1 MIFTQQQILDMLDI
15 MKRYELIFIAQ
26 QLGLQFL
33 SQNDIA
39 ILLSAGIDVNQF
51 KNTKGD
57 IEYAFLFG
65 LLAQAIGDDR
75 AKKMNYKQF
84 KQFVA
89 SKNFVPLNEVEEYA
103 LQQVK
108 SRAYTDITN
117 LGARMRT
124 SLANSALRNN
134 QQQAVL
140 VQQVIKKKTIEA
152 IKLRKGA
159 RGLAA
164 DLAETSK
171 DWEVDWLRIAYYLTH
186 EAYNTGRAQ
195 SILREYGKDAEVW
208 FDVYEGACEKCK
220 ELYLTDPNDD
230 NSEPIVFK
238 LEDIIANGNNI
249 GRKKADWL
257 PTISPTHPYCF
268 NSSKTKIYTSRGWKN
283 ISDIKIGDLVLTHRN
298 RFRKVTDVI
307 VHDYDGEDLYNIN
320 YLNSD
325 NSKFE
330 VKYIT
335 GNHPIFTLRGW
346 VPVRDLTLNDTI
358 FNSSLIC
365 SNCGKKINIQKNSTH
380 LLKKELCLNCSRKF
394 SAENQWKNDDFKNY
408 VIKSAKKQ
416 MNERYSTMSDYERK
430 EITKNARKELKRKY
444 GNTHPWMADAIKKA
458 NKTNGKKRTFIERK
472 LLHFCKRL
480 GVEAVTNL
488 CLKNKDKRF
497 RNNVVCYF
505 PDIFIPKFGII
516 IEADGGFWHRNK
528 KDYDLNRDKDIKEF
542 FGFDTFRFSDDE
554 ILNNGKMVYNELK
567 RIFNNHSGKYKINK
581 AKIVSIERVEKNTRC
596 SKLYNISVDEDE
608 SYIADGIIVHNC
620 RCTINYKRPGYLWD
634 AILRAFNK
642 PTKIVS
648 KNKKLQGIDKL
659 IKVTK

>member
-89 SKNFVPLNEVEEYA
+89 SKNFVPLNKVEEYA

-164 DLAETSK
+164 DLAEISK

-220 ELYLTDPNDD
+220 ELYLTDPDDD

-257 PTISPTHPYCF
+257 PTISPTHPF
-268 NSSKTKIYTSRGWKN
+268 
-283 ISDIKIGDLVLTHRN
+283 
-298 RFRKVTDVI
+298 
-307 VHDYDGEDLYNIN
+307 
-320 YLNSD
+320 
-325 NSKFE
+325 
-330 VKYIT
+330 
-335 GNHPIFTLRGW
+335 
-346 VPVRDLTLNDTI
+346 
-358 FNSSLIC
+358 
-365 SNCGKKINIQKNSTH
+365 
-380 LLKKELCLNCSRKF
+380 
-394 SAENQWKNDDFKNY
+394 
-408 VIKSAKKQ
+408 
-416 MNERYSTMSDYERK
+416 
-430 EITKNARKELKRKY
+430 
-444 GNTHPWMADAIKKA
+444 
-458 NKTNGKKRTFIERK
+458 
-472 LLHFCKRL
+472 
-480 GVEAVTNL
+480 
-488 CLKNKDKRF
+488 
-497 RNNVVCYF
+497 
-505 PDIFIPKFGII
+505 
-516 IEADGGFWHRNK
+516 
-528 KDYDLNRDKDIKEF
+528 
-542 FGFDTFRFSDDE
+542 
-554 ILNNGKMVYNELK
+554 
-567 RIFNNHSGKYKINK
+567 
-581 AKIVSIERVEKNTRC
+581 
-596 SKLYNISVDEDE
+596 
-608 SYIADGIIVHNC
+608 C
-620 RCTINYKRPGYLWD
+620 RCTINYKRPGYAWD
-634 AILRAFNK
+634 ANLRAFNK

>member
-1 MIFTQQQILDMLDI
+1 MIFTQSQILDMLDI

-33 SQNDIA
+33 SQNDVA

-51 KNTKGD
+51 KNNRGV
-57 IEYAFLFG
+57 IEDAFLFG

-84 KQFVA
+84 KKFVS
-89 SKNFVPLNEVEEYA
+89 SKNFVPLNEEEEYA

-124 SLANSALRNN
+124 SLSNSVLRNN
-134 QQQAVL
+134 QQQALV
-140 VQQVIKKKTIEA
+140 VQQIIKKKTIDA
-152 IKLRKGA
+152 IKMRKGA

-171 DWEVDWLRIAYYLTH
+171 DWEVDWLRISYFLTH

-195 SILREYGKDAEVW
+195 SILHEYGQDAEVW
-208 FDVYEGACEKCK
+208 FDVYKGACDSCR
-220 ELYLTDPNDD
+220 ELYLTDPDD
-230 NSEPIVFK
+230 EDSEPIVFK
-238 LEDIIANGNNI
+238 LKDIIANGNNI
-249 GRKKADWL
+249 GRKKANWL
-257 PTISPTHPYCF
+257 PTISPVHPYCF
-268 NSSKTKIYTSRGWKN
+268 NSLKTKIYTSRGWKN

-298 RFRKVTDVI
+298 RFRKVTNVI

-346 VPVRDLTLNDTI
+346 IPVRDLTLNDTI

-380 LLKKELCLNCSRKF
+380 LLKKELCLNCLRKF
-394 SAENQWKNDDFKNY
+394 SAENQWK
-408 VIKSAKKQ
+408 
-416 MNERYSTMSDYERK
+416 
-430 EITKNARKELKRKY
+430 
-444 GNTHPWMADAIKKA
+444 
-458 NKTNGKKRTFIERK
+458 
-472 LLHFCKRL
+472 
-480 GVEAVTNL
+480 
-488 CLKNKDKRF
+488 
-497 RNNVVCYF
+497 
-505 PDIFIPKFGII
+505 
-516 IEADGGFWHRNK
+516 
-528 KDYDLNRDKDIKEF
+528 DYDF
-542 FGFDTFRFSDDE
+542 
-554 ILNNGKMVYNELK
+554 LNNGKIVYNELK

-581 AKIVSIERVEKNTRC
+581 AKIVSIEKVEKNKRC
-596 SKLYNISVDEDE
+596 NKLYNISVDEDE

-620 RCTINYKRPGYLWD
+620 RCSVNYKRPGYTWD
-634 AILRAFNK
+634 ANLHSFNK
-642 PTKIVS
+642 PTKI
-648 KNKKLQGIDKL
+648 KPTNKKLQNIDSL
-659 IKVTK
+659 IKITK

>member
-75 AKKMNYKQF
+75 AKKINYKQF

-195 SILREYGKDAEVW
+195 SILREHGKDAEVW

-220 ELYLTDPNDD
+220 ELYLTDPDDD

-238 LEDIIANGNNI
+238 LEDIISNGNNI

-257 PTISPTHPYCF
+257 PTISPTHPYC
-268 NSSKTKIYTSRGWKN
+268 
-283 ISDIKIGDLVLTHRN
+283 
-298 RFRKVTDVI
+298 
-307 VHDYDGEDLYNIN
+307 
-320 YLNSD
+320 
-325 NSKFE
+325 
-330 VKYIT
+330 
-335 GNHPIFTLRGW
+335 
-346 VPVRDLTLNDTI
+346 
-358 FNSSLIC
+358 
-365 SNCGKKINIQKNSTH
+365 
-380 LLKKELCLNCSRKF
+380 
-394 SAENQWKNDDFKNY
+394 
-408 VIKSAKKQ
+408 
-416 MNERYSTMSDYERK
+416 
-430 EITKNARKELKRKY
+430 
-444 GNTHPWMADAIKKA
+444 
-458 NKTNGKKRTFIERK
+458 
-472 LLHFCKRL
+472 
-480 GVEAVTNL
+480 
-488 CLKNKDKRF
+488 
-497 RNNVVCYF
+497 
-505 PDIFIPKFGII
+505 
-516 IEADGGFWHRNK
+516 
-528 KDYDLNRDKDIKEF
+528 
-542 FGFDTFRFSDDE
+542 
-554 ILNNGKMVYNELK
+554 
-567 RIFNNHSGKYKINK
+567 
-581 AKIVSIERVEKNTRC
+581 
-596 SKLYNISVDEDE
+596 
-608 SYIADGIIVHNC
+608 
-620 RCTINYKRPGYLWD
+620 RCTINYKRPGYTWD
-634 AILRAFNK
+634 ANLRAFNK